1 MDAAFATLC
10 HLLRARA
17 SSSSTHGFRFLES
30 GDVDGPTRLW
40 SWRDL
45 DDRARRIGGRLQ
57 DLGFAGERALLV
69 LPPGLD
75 FIAAFFGCVY
85 GGAIAVPA
93 YPPDPARLAGTL
105 PRLQGIVRDARPA
118 VILTITAVEQ
128 LIGGIAAIA
137 PELAV
142 LETIAV
148 DAADP
153 GWADAWRAP
162 ALAPDQPAFLQY
174 TSGSTAAPRGVV
186 VSHANVLAN
195 QRMIAAAYEVDD
207 PSCVSW
213 LPPYHDMGLI
223 GTVLGPI
230 YQDVPATLL
239 SPLDFLRQP
248 LRWLRAIS
256 RFRASVSGGPDF
268 SYALC
273 ARKATPAEVATLDLS
288 CWQLAFSGAEPV
300 RSTTLRRFASVF
312 GDAGFAPRRLFAA
325 YGLAEATLLV
335 AGGRVDLADAA
346 GGSVLACDAEALSRG
361 RVVIGRGCEIVSC
374 GAPATD
380 TEVAILRPDGRAAEP
395 DEVGEIGVRGPAVA
409 SGYWERPAETAEV
422 FAWRSSDGRAWLRT
436 GDLGFVRAGRLY
448 VTGRSKDVIVLRGRN
463 HYPQDLEATV
473 EACHPAI
480 RAGCVAAFATSVDG
494 EDGLAVVAEIA
505 AEAGELAS
513 VEAAIRGAIAE
524 HHALRVDAVVLI
536 APHTIPKTS
545 SGKLQRQATRRAWL
559 DGSLTER
566 LRSGAIARPH
576 GLPGWLVELLVREGQ
591 IPAARIA
598 ASATL
603 QELGLDS
610 LATVQL
616 AAAIEERIEIEVPVE
631 MLVGRTLAELADWV
645 DHTRLPTSFVA
656 RPDLEAAAA
665 DDPSERKA
673 LERRSREDQDD
684 PSERE
689 ALERRSREDQDDPS
703 ERKARAPGI
712 AVVGPRPGEDG
723 SLLLTGATGS
733 LGSYLLCELLAR
745 SGRRV
750 ICLVR
755 ARDADHARER
765 LRGTAQR
772 LGLALDLARVDIIC
786 GDLAAPRLGLAD
798 GGFAALAARTW
809 RIVHAGARVDW
820 AASFEDL
827 RATNVGGT
835 IELVRLAALGGAIPI
850 VHVSSLGVYPL
861 GLSSRTA
868 FDEAEPVREGER
880 LRVPYFQSKWTAE
893 RALEHAAARGI
904 PVTVIR
910 PGFVTPD
917 SRTGVE
923 LAPGAQLFTA
933 FVTGAIRLGA
943 VPAVDKLLDVVPV
956 DFVAAAIAAL
966 ALRPE
971 AAAGAARFN
980 LKNPQPLAQAALHEL
995 LLRRAPHLASLS
1007 YPRWRERV
1015 LRLPREDPD
1024 NPLARFALYYRTI
1037 TPLVMRRLEALLATR
1052 IPIGDER
1059 ARAALDDLGVVCP
1072 PFDARLVETYLAA
1085 SGLLPRRACAAAPA
1099 PSAHAPTQ
1107 LDLPALAAPWLG
1119 ELRDADARAIR
1130 LYDQGKRQQ
1139 WDAAM
1144 RLDWSP
1150 ELDPDNPHAMPDESI
1165 PIWGSPVWRAFGEA
1179 DRASVRRNYQAWQL
1193 SQFLAGEQGA
1203 LLCAAR
1209 LVQRAPSA
1217 AARMFCATQVVDEAR
1232 HVEVFA
1238 RLQHKVGAA
1247 HPIAPALQHLI
1258 DDVLYDARWDVTC
1271 LGMQVLI
1278 EGLGLT
1284 VFSLI
1289 RDRSRHPLVAA
1300 AHAYVAQDEARH
1312 VAFGKALLAAHYR
1325 ELTAAE
1331 RDEREQLVIEASY
1344 LLRDRFS
1351 ARELWDHLGLPADR
1365 CVDWIE
1371 QSGTMY
1377 RYRAELFRRVVPVV
1391 RAIGLW
1397 GPRVRDAYA
1406 RMGVLE
1412 LAGVEIDALIAEDER
1427 IARQIGARLDGGDDV
1442 DPGS

>member
-1 MDAAFATLC
+1 M
-10 HLLRARA
+10 
-17 SSSSTHGFRFLES
+17 
-30 GDVDGPTRLW
+30 
-40 SWRDL
+40 
-45 DDRARRIGGRLQ
+45 
-57 DLGFAGERALLV
+57 
-69 LPPGLD
+69 
-75 FIAAFFGCVY
+75 
-85 GGAIAVPA
+85 
-93 YPPDPARLAGTL
+93 
-105 PRLQGIVRDARPA
+105 
-118 VILTITAVEQ
+118 
-128 LIGGIAAIA
+128 
-137 PELAV
+137 
-142 LETIAV
+142 
-148 DAADP
+148 
-153 GWADAWRAP
+153 
-162 ALAPDQPAFLQY
+162 
-174 TSGSTAAPRGVV
+174 
-186 VSHANVLAN
+186 
-195 QRMIAAAYEVDD
+195 
-207 PSCVSW
+207 
-213 LPPYHDMGLI
+213 
-223 GTVLGPI
+223 
-230 YQDVPATLL
+230 
-239 SPLDFLRQP
+239 
-248 LRWLRAIS
+248 RWLCAIS
-256 RFRASVSGGPDF
+256 RCRASVSGGPDF
-268 SYALC
+268 AYALC
-273 ARKATPAEVATLDLS
+273 ARKATPADVAALDLS

-300 RSTTLRRFASVF
+300 RSATLRRFASVF
-312 GDAGFAPRRLFAA
+312 GDAGFAPRRYFAA

-346 GGSVLACDAEALSRG
+346 GGSVLACDGEALGRG
-361 RVVIGRGCEIVSC
+361 RVVIGAGREIVSC
-374 GAPATD
+374 GGPAAD
-380 TEVAILRPDGRAAEP
+380 TEVAILRSDGSAAEP
-395 DEVGEIGVRGPAVA
+395 DEVGEIAVRSPSVA
-409 SGYWERPAETAEV
+409 AGYWERPAQTAEV

-436 GDLGFVRAGRLY
+436 GDLGFVRGGRLY
-448 VTGRSKDVIVLRGRN
+448 VTGRSKDVIILRGRN

-473 EACHPAI
+473 EACHPAV

-494 EDGLAVVAEIA
+494 EDSLAVVAETA
-505 AEAGELAS
+505 ADDGELAAI
-513 VEAAIRGAIAE
+513 EAAIRGAIAG
-524 HHALRVDAVVLI
+524 HHALRVDAVALI
-536 APHTIPKTS
+536 APHTLPKTS
-545 SGKLQRQATRRAWL
+545 SGKLQRQATRRGWL
-559 DGSLTER
+559 DGSLPAR
-566 LRSGAIARPH
+566 LRSGEVERPC
-576 GLPGWLVELLVREGQ
+576 GLPGWLVEPLVREGK

-631 MLVGRTLAELADWV
+631 MLVGRTLAELVDWV
-645 DHTRLPTSFVA
+645 DHTSLPTRFVA
-656 RPDLEAAAA
+656 RPDLEDAAV
-665 DDPSERKA
+665 

-684 PSERE
+684 PNEPEGR
-689 ALERRSREDQDDPS
+689 DG
-703 ERKARAPGI
+703 GI
-712 AVVGPRPGEDG
+712 AVAAQRGGTEGGV
-723 SLLLTGATGS
+723 LLTGATGS

-745 SGRRV
+745 SSRRV

-755 ARDADHARER
+755 ARDAGHARDR
-765 LRGTAQR
+765 LRSTAQR
-772 LGLALDLARVDIIC
+772 LGLAPDLARVDVIC

-798 GGFAALAARTW
+798 DDLAALAARTW

-827 RATNVGGT
+827 RAINVGGT
-835 IELVRLAALGGAIPI
+835 IELVRLAALGGGIPI

-880 LRVPYFQSKWTAE
+880 LRVPYFQSKWAAE

-910 PGFVTPD
+910 PGFITAD
-917 SRTGVE
+917 SHTGVE
-923 LAPGAQLFTA
+923 LAPEAQLFSAFTA
-933 FVTGAIRLGA
+933 GAIRLGA

-980 LKNPQPLAQAALHEL
+980 LKNPQPLAQAAFHEL
-995 LLRRAPHLASLS
+995 LRKRAPHLAALS

-1015 LRLPREDPD
+1015 LRLSREDPD
-1024 NPLARFALYYRTI
+1024 NPLARFALYYRTV
-1037 TPLVMRRLEALLATR
+1037 TPVVMRRLEALLATR

-1059 ARAALDDLGVVCP
+1059 ARAALDELGVVCP
-1072 PFDARLVETYLAA
+1072 PFDARLVGIYLDATAA
-1085 SGLLPRRACAAAPA
+1085 RGLVPRRVEAAAPA

-1107 LDLPALAAPWLG
+1107 LGLPALAAPWLG
-1119 ELRDADARAIR
+1119 DLGDADARAVR
-1130 LYDQGKRQQ
+1130 LYEQGKRQQ

-1144 RLDWSP
+1144 RLDWSA
-1150 ELDPDNPHAMPDESI
+1150 ELDPDNPQAMPDESI
-1165 PIWGSPVWRAFGEA
+1165 PIWGSPVWRALGEA
-1179 DRASVRRNYQAWQL
+1179 DRVSVRRHYQAWQL

-1209 LVQRAPSA
+1209 LVQRAPTA

-1238 RLQHKVGAA
+1238 RLQHKVGPA
-1247 HPIAPALQHLI
+1247 HAIAPALQRLL
-1258 DDVLYDARWDVTC
+1258 DDVLYDARWDVTS

-1312 VAFGKALLAAHYR
+1312 VAFGKAQLAAHYR

-1331 RDEREQLVIEASY
+1331 LDEREQLVIEASY

-1351 ARELWDHLGLPADR
+1351 ARELWQQLGLPADR

-1371 QSGTMY
+1371 QSGAMY

-1427 IARQIGARLDGGDDV
+1427 IARQIGARVNGGGDV
-1442 DPGS
+1442 DPRS